1 MSDTWQPP
9 PLPETTTHRADWL
22 DWYQFHDAEDPLP
35 QSWDSEPP
43 DTITA
48 YFTAEQLRA
57 YGAASF
63 RAGMEEAASIASS
76 MTGIDMDDDPSDAI
90 SMAIRRAAI
99 RKEAGN
105 G

>member
-9 PLPETTTHRADWL
+9 PLPEPGALCDCG
-22 DWYQFHDAEDPLP
+22 DEFFYEA
-35 QSWDSEPP
+35 
-43 DTITA
+43 
-48 YFTAEQLRA
+48 QLRA

-63 RAGMEEAASIASS
+63 RAGMERAAAICEQFKESTLAAQQGPSDDLSNLMLRQVGTLGFGEAA
-76 MTGIDMDDDPSDAI
+76 
-90 SMAIRRAAI
+90 AAI

>member
-9 PLPETTTHRADWL
+9 PLPPFDYIDDYER
-22 DWYQFHDAEDPLP
+22 
-35 QSWDSEPP
+35 
-43 DTITA
+43 IG
-48 YFTAEQLRA
+48 FTAEQMHA

-63 RAGMEEAASIASS
+63 RAGMERAAEIAIKVDLSEY
-76 MTGIDMDDDPSDAI
+76 PSDIDDAVL
-90 SMAIRRAAI
+90 AI